1 MNKKSLL
8 TKFNSAQLTAV
19 LSAILFLFPIYWMVV
34 TSLKPVTAL
43 FTSPPELW
51 PSNPTFKPYIDNFIK
66 DQSIFGYIG
75 NSTIISIGTLVL
87 TLLLATPFA
96 FALARHNI
104 KGKAAILILLLTI
117 QMLPNIMMA
126 MPLFIIFSK
135 MGLLNSFTSL
145 IIANTTHSLPF
156 AILMLRP
163 YFLSVPRG
171 LEEAALVD
179 GCNKF
184 TAFYRIVLPVVKPGI
199 VTVGALSFL
208 YAWGDFLFA
217 LIFTTDKALHP
228 LTMGLYKF
236 INEYGA
242 EWNNL
247 MAVATVAAL
256 PIILIFILL
265 QKHIVGGL
273 VAGSVKD

>member
-1 MNKKSLL
+1 MKINLRQGQ
-8 TKFNSAQLTAV
+8 NIGAQLVAL
-19 LSAILFLFPIYWMVV
+19 LSTILFLFPIYWMVV
-34 TSLKPVTAL
+34 TSLKPITEL
-43 FTSPPELW
+43 FTSSPNLW
-51 PSNPTFKPYIDNFIK
+51 PNHPSFEPYVENFIK
-66 DQSIFGYIG
+66 DQSILGYIG
-75 NSTIISIGTLVL
+75 NSMIISTGTLIL
-87 TLLLATPFA
+87 TLILATPFA
-96 FALARHNI
+96 YALARLHLR
-104 KGKAAILILLLTI
+104 GKSAILILLLTI
-117 QMLPNIMMA
+117 QMLPSIMMA

-135 MGLLNSFTSL
+135 INLLNSFTSL
-145 IIANTTHSLPF
+145 IIANTTHTLPF
-156 AILMLRP
+156 AVLMLRP
-163 YFLSVPRG
+163 YFLSVPKG

-184 TAFYRIVLPVVKPGI
+184 SAFYKIIIPVVRPGI
-199 VTVGALSFL
+199 ITVGALSFL

-247 MAVATVAAL
+247 MAVATISSL
-256 PIILIFILL
+256 PIILIFIVL
-265 QKHIVGGL
+265 QKHIVGGM

>member
-1 MNKKSLL
+1 MKNFLSDQHRL
-8 TKFNSAQLTAV
+8 AQLTA
-19 LSAILFLFPIYWMVV
+19 LFSTILFLFPIYWMIV
-34 TSLKPVTAL
+34 TSLKPVTEL
-43 FTSPPELW
+43 FSSPPKLW
-51 PSNPTFKPYIDNFIK
+51 PENPTFKPYVDNFIH
-66 DQSIFGYIG
+66 DQTIFGYIG
-75 NSTIISIGTLVL
+75 NSVIISTGTLFL
-87 TLLLATPFA
+87 TLILATPFA
-96 FALARHNI
+96 FALARQNI
-104 KGKAAILILLLTI
+104 KGKSAILVLLLTI

-126 MPLFIIFSK
+126 IPLFIIFSK
-135 MGLLNSFTSL
+135 IDLLNSFTSL
-145 IIANTTHSLPF
+145 IIANTTHALPF

-163 YFLSVPRG
+163 YFLSVPG
-171 LEEAALVD
+171 SLEEAALVD

-184 TAFYRIVLPVVKPGI
+184 TAFYRVILPVVKPGVI
-199 VTVGALSFL
+199 TVGALSFL
-208 YAWGDFLFA
+208 YAWGDFIFA

-236 INEYGA
+236 ISEYGA

-247 MAVATVAAL
+247 MAVATIASL